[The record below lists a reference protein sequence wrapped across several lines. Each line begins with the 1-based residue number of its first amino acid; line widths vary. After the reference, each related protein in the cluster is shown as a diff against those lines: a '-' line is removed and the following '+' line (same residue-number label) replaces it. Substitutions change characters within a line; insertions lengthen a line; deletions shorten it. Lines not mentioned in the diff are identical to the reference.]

1 MNFWKV
7 ITININYEGKSSRAH
22 IVQSSIPDRKEP
34 EPDFRRVISVIV
46 REEINK
52 TIKARRF
59 RLLSP
64 ANFPIPPP
72 PLSNRENGIVL
83 LLLFTSLSFSC
94 PLLFSSPQMEWRAD
108 PQVCVYEPASLLFLM
123 HENLCTFQEK
133 EEEEE
138 EKERR
143 RGGRKRKKRRK
154 KEKKE
159 EEQEE
164 ERERR
169 GEGRRRKKR
178 RRKKE
183 KEGYTAPNLD
193 LSPLFLSFSLLSSF
207 FLGCFLFTPFPPLFT
222 RTLSNPVEAKPLFFF
237 PFLRADRP
245 NRTIDQPPSEE
256 GADQWDRRKCHS
268 RKTPPIPPVLA
279 GLKRGNEGKMAR
291 DNRFLEWICL
301 FQMLSQPPASNLDAW
316 CLPILIRSGGM
327 LWIWKGVIGGGGRG
341 ENFGRDRKRCF

>member
-22 IVQSSIPDRKEP
+22 IVPSSIPDRKEP

-154 KEKKE
+154 KEKEE

-193 LSPLFLSFSLLSSF
+193 LSPLFFSF